1 MKTRTLWILIG
12 AALAVYLLAG
22 CSASWH
28 INTAC
33 RKQPSYCDTTAAP
46 PDTVLIPG
54 DSVYLPADSIYV
66 PGRDTVIYKTSGK
79 ALLRITYRNGLIA
92 GVSCS
97 ALPNSLIVQPRT
109 DIKYVRLKPTFIQYI
124 GAAGVGALVLALALL
139 GFAISFK
146 IKI

>member
-1 MKTRTLWILIG
+1 MKNKTLWILIG
-12 AALAVYLLAG
+12 AALAAYALAG

-33 RKQPSYCDTTAAP
+33 RKQPSYCDTTAAA

-54 DSVYLPADSIYV
+54 DSVYLPTDSIYLE
-66 PGRDTVIYKTSGK
+66 GKDTVIYKTRDR
-79 ALLRITYRNGLIA
+79 AMLRIVYRNGLIVGA
-92 GVSCS
+92 SCT
-97 ALPNSLIVQPRT
+97 AMPEKLIVQPRT
-109 DIKYVRLKPTFIQYI
+109 DIKYVRLKPTILQYI

-146 IKI
+146 IKL